1 MCDIRRQ
8 SWGSRIPSITL
19 PHGGPGSG
27 APGVGGAGFRSVV
40 AGHLGRQ
47 RPGKEDLGPGPANF
61 LGSGQQMGPGAPAPV
76 HPVVLSQPP
85 RSGSGPLQV
94 GSQGPEV
101 SGRASQATL
110 QSPPPHLSQHQG
122 QPLPAAAG
130 SDWFEPAQVS
140 AQPGPPTWQLVVMA
154 TSKWRPPVHRAQRR
168 PQSPT
173 RADANQEGLGRPS

>member
-1 MCDIRRQ
+1 MCRPTLEGVKVVCDIRRQ

-19 PHGGPGSG
+19 PDGGPGSG

-110 QSPPPHLSQHQG
+110 QSPPHFCLSTRASPSLLEQAQTG
-122 QPLPAAAG
+122 SSQPK
-130 SDWFEPAQVS
+130 S
-140 AQPGPPTWQLVVMA
+140 ALSLALQPGNSSSWQ
-154 TSKWRPPVHRAQRR
+154 
-168 PQSPT
+168 PQ
-173 RADANQEGLGRPS
+173 NGGRPSTEPNAS